1 MFTKELIDLGLNKGE
16 AEVYASLLQFGEA
29 SASEIAKKTNIGRTN
44 VYEYAN
50 SLLKRGLVGQF
61 EKSNK
66 IFYRAEDPHM
76 LRDLLDQRKREVRE
90 LETTIG
96 DVLPKMDSYY
106 NRNSNRP
113 QTSFYHG
120 KSGYKEIMSRIYLDS
135 AASYLYVLVPDLDMY
150 EPAEPKMRNA
160 LLRRQVFTTLV
171 ANKGDSINEFT
182 KRDQRELRKTVLLP
196 KTKLTI
202 KSDMILFDDMILYGN
217 TSKSS
222 FAVNVIRSPELV
234 RLLTTAVSTLAV

>member
-1 MFTKELIDLGLNKGE
+1 MFTKELTDLGLNKGE

-66 IFYRAEDPHM
+66 IFFRAEDPRM
-76 LRDLLDQRKREVRE
+76 LRDLLDQRKREIRE

-113 QTSFYHG
+113 QMNFFHG
-120 KSGYKEIMSRIYLDS
+120 SAGYREIMTRVYAES
-135 AASYLYVLVPDLDMY
+135 ASNELVIMVPDLDLY
-150 EPAEPKMRNA
+150 EPAEPKLRNA
-160 LLRRQVFTTLV
+160 LLRRQAFTTLI
-171 ANKGDSINEFT
+171 ANRGESIAEFN
-182 KRDQRELRKTVLLP
+182 KRDQREMRKTAIVHKSKLLI
-196 KTKLTI
+196 TADT
-202 KSDMILFDDMILYGN
+202 ILFDDMVLYGS
-217 TSKSS
+217 TGKKS
-222 FAVNVIRSPELV
+222 FAVNVIRTPELV
-234 RLLTTAVSTLAV
+234 KLLRTAVSSIAV